1 MSAWRPLSKGRLVQ
15 MRLII
20 DSDGQYPYL
29 YESGGMLRLA
39 IQSVSE
45 SNKMRN
51 LVREELERQIPGY
64 KFKVII
70 LAGIGR

>member
-1 MSAWRPLSKGRLVQ
+1 

-20 DSDGQYPYL
+20 DSDGEYPYL
-29 YESGGMLRLA
+29 YESGAMLRLA
-39 IQSVSE
+39 IQRVAA

-51 LVREELERQIPGY
+51 LVREELERRIPGY

-70 LAGIGR
+70 LSGDK